1 MSRDFRNLRV
11 FTAADQLVIDIY
23 GYSGSFPDN
32 ERYGMQSQLR
42 RAAVSIPCNIVEGS
56 ARTTTSEYIR
66 FLEIALSS
74 ARECQY
80 LSDLSGRLKLGAVD
94 AGRALAARFA
104 GLQAGLTAQ
113 IRALLEREKSS
124 KAETHRRGPGGRSL
138 NKRL

>member
-11 FTAADQLVIDIY
+11 FVAADQLVIDIY
-23 GYSGSFPDN
+23 ACSGAFPN
-32 ERYGMQSQLR
+32 SERYGMQSQLR

-56 ARTTTSEYIR
+56 ARGTTTEYVR

-80 LSDLSGRLKLGAVD
+80 LSDLSGRLGLGPAET
-94 AGRALAARFA
+94 GRGLAARFS

-113 IRALLEREKSS
+113 MRALQQRSER
-124 KAETHRRGPGGRSL
+124 AGRRR
-138 NKRL
+138 